1 MHEQIINNFLEIKKN
16 LKDLNE
22 NATIIAVSKTFKI
35 DHIKPLIDFGHSHF
49 GENKVQ
55 EAKSK
60 WELEKKKNS
69 NIKLHLIGKLQTNKV
84 KFVVGLFDYV
94 HSLDNSKL
102 AKKLSEEESNKNI
115 KLKYFIQVNVGNE
128 SQKSGID
135 ISDLK
140 EFYLE
145 CTNKYKLNVIGL
157 MCIPPNDDN
166 QKKYFSLMNDLKTE
180 LRLKELSMGMSSDY
194 DVALKFNSTFIRI
207 GSKIFGERS

>member
-1 MHEQIINNFLEIKKN
+1 MGIR
-16 LKDLNE
+16 
-22 NATIIAVSKTFKI
+22 
-35 DHIKPLIDFGHSHF
+35 
-49 GENKVQ
+49 
-55 EAKSK
+55 
-60 WELEKKKNS
+60 KKKNS
-69 NIKLHLIGKLQTNKV
+69 NIKLHLIGKLQTNKA